1 MFTLRMNVIT
11 SLYIIGRLEDA
22 EPIIGLLFR
31 KT

>member
-11 SLYIIGRLEDA
+11 SLYIIGWPEDV
-22 EPIIGLLFR
+22 ELIISLLFR